1 MMGISNNNIGAA
13 ILLVFILLLSQSRV
27 LDLFINSAL
36 GRIALI
42 VFLLVISYMN
52 KTLGVISVLS
62 FILIANNSGWF
73 ILEGLE
79 NNTED
84 KSAEDTSAEE
94 ADKEKEAVPS
104 SVSPS
109 ANLNRSIED
118 IKNELAAAVAASAA
132 NEPDTELTTVKTE
145 GFDVI
150 GTERELQAGKS
161 SNSIGVNP
169 LSQDCDMVSPVEGNM
184 FSNFFSVFN

>member
-1 MMGISNNNIGAA
+1 MGISNNNIGAV

-42 VFLLVISYMN
+42 VFILTISYMN
-52 KTLGVISVLS
+52 KTLGVISVLL

-73 ILEGLE
+73 VLEGLE
-79 NNTED
+79 NQSDDEKKTD
-84 KSAEDTSAEE
+84 DVKD
-94 ADKEKEAVPS
+94 DKEKDKEKDATPL
-104 SVSPS
+104 PS
-109 ANLNRSIED
+109 ANLTRSIED

-132 NEPDTELTTVKTE
+132 QEPDNELTAVQTE

-150 GTERELQAGKS
+150 GTERELQKGKC

-169 LSQDCDMVSPVEGNM
+169 LSQDCDLVSPVEGNM